1 MAQRKAVSDGKTQH
15 QRFVEA
21 AKKLGAD
28 TDPEAFRSIVRRV
41 ATADTPTKAKN
52 AARKRKA

>member
-1 MAQRKAVSDGKTQH
+1 MAQRKAAAAQDGKTQH
-15 QRFVEA
+15 QRFVDA

-28 TDPEAFRSIVRRV
+28 TDPEAFRRV
-41 ATADTPTKAKN
+41 ATADTPTKAKK

>member
-28 TDPEAFRSIVRRV
+28 TDRETFRNIVRRV
-41 ATADTPTKAKN
+41 ATADTPTKAKKG
-52 AARKRKA
+52 ARKKA